1 VAHSAAALF
10 SLAEAEARAAVT
22 PQRPLQHL
30 QVLVAPA
37 AVTQLVAAAQQ
48 AQAAPFR
55 LQVVQEQIALLKL
68 LVAAEAAVDLP
79 SLHQLLARTVV
90 TEVAAAVE
98 AAVVE
103 LDRTPVLGAMA
114 VPAAQGGQ
122 SFTHGEAKCRTFTRG
137 LMTS

>member
-1 VAHSAAALF
+1 
-10 SLAEAEARAAVT
+10 
-22 PQRPLQHL
+22 L
-30 QVLVAPA
+30 QVPEAPA
-37 AVTQLVAAAQQ
+37 AVTQLAAAVQQ
-48 AQAAPFR
+48 APAAPLQ
-55 LQVVQEQIALLKL
+55 LQVVQEQIAPLNP
-68 LVAAEAAVDLP
+68 AAVEEAAVDLP
-79 SLHQLLARTVV
+79 SLHQLLGQQAV
-90 TEVAAAVE
+90 TEVAVAAE